1 MSMTMI
7 IIISLLVLNLSL
19 TLIMFW
25 ILHSA
30 LEAAKSLQDSE
41 DILKKVLD
49 LNNQL
54 IEKYNKC
61 LNNVYEREG
70 TIIEAY
76 DKMYEAFESGTKCLT
91 NSYDNILK
99 AYEIM
104 RKHYDSIVDMNTK
117 LLECWKGCEER
128 YSQSYELF
136 KHCSDNLK
144 EVSFQLTDLA
154 NVSTE
159 DEYTLTLHEA
169 CDTVCLE
176 CPDGGLKCHDC
187 PVWRIMHKD
196 SEFLNSLGELVKE
209 NSNLEIMQN
218 NEWTD
223 DDYRDAAN
231 THPEDILEG
240 TDDDE

>member
-7 IIISLLVLNLSL
+7 IIISLLVLNLGM

-25 ILHSA
+25 IVHDM
-30 LEAAKSLQDSE
+30 LEATKSLQDSE
-41 DILKKVLD
+41 DLLKKSFD
-49 LNNQL
+49 INNQL

-61 LNNVYEREG
+61 LDRVYDREKDLHNELIRIYG
-70 TIIEAY
+70 SYEKIY
-76 DKMYEAFESGTKCLT
+76 DQYKR
-91 NSYDNILK
+91 
-99 AYEIM
+99 IM
-104 RKHYDSIVDMNTK
+104 DMHTK

-159 DEYTLTLHEA
+159 DEYHLTLQEA

-187 PVWRIMHKD
+187 PVWHIMHKD

-209 NSNLEIMQN
+209 NSNLEIIQN

>member
-30 LEAAKSLQDSE
+30 LEATKSLQDSE

-61 LNNVYEREG
+61 LDNVYEREN
-70 TIIEAY
+70 TIRDNVTETYDAITEAY
-76 DKMYEAFESGTKCLT
+76 NKMYEQYKLIT
-91 NSYDNILK
+91 DI
-99 AYEIM
+99 
-104 RKHYDSIVDMNTK
+104 HTK

-159 DEYTLTLHEA
+159 DEYHLTLNEA